1 MEWSVVD
8 DEYRI
13 YIKSLQ
19 EGIINNAV
27 NMLRHLPNAGKGKN
41 LYNLSVNVFGQ
52 EFKDMRF
59 RIDSFSLTNKLPA
72 L

>member
-1 MEWSVVD
+1 
-8 DEYRI
+8 
-13 YIKSLQ
+13 
-19 EGIINNAV
+19 
-27 NMLRHLPNAGKGKN
+27 MLRNLTNAGKGKN

-59 RIDSFSLTNKLPA
+59 RIDSFSLTNKLRA